1 MLLILLSR
9 VQLQL
14 YFAALSL
21 SFDLLTAIMQC
32 LTESSSLLSLSARLR
47 LLFIF
52 LFFRCG
58 VRIVSFSW
66 ADSNDSD
73 DDFTQPSAGVFSVV
87 SGSDDANSAW
97 CCVVAVRRSNDNE
110 SAAVFSEFSWY
121 CCNCFMCVR
130 LCLICTGARAGCG
143 LPISSGIIA
152 L

>member
-21 SFDLLTAIMQC
+21 SFDLLTATTQC

-73 DDFTQPSAGVFSVV
+73 DDFTQPSAGVF
-87 SGSDDANSAW
+87 N
-97 CCVVAVRRSNDNE
+97 VVARS
-110 SAAVFSEFSWY
+110 
-121 CCNCFMCVR
+121 R
-130 LCLICTGARAGCG
+130 G
-143 LPISSGIIA
+143 LWDSLVPNSK